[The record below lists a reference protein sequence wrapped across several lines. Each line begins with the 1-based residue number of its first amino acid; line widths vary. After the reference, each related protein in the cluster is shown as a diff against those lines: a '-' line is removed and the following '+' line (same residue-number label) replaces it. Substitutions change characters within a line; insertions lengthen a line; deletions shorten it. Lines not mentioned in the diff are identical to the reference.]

1 MRRRLTESLSQIAHQ
16 RAISDNGKLLGILHG
31 EFGSDFG
38 NLNLKGEVRNISRVA
53 FALYRLRVPNGNVR
67 RLAYSILDHFPN
79 YALHAMKYLFEV
91 YRDDPELES
100 KLIRMIEAAYESNDV
115 KHHALKYLKVIVDG
129 QESVRYIGETFAQV
143 STDNWNLPY
152 SVMRDILQ
160 RNESIYYTELL
171 RNAVTGLNPYIST
184 YAVIVLFATVDNN
197 ERNVLVNELLGSES
211 TYAKKIALY
220 LAYRYRIRVD
230 PSAVPNDLER
240 LMDVDQLEEKA
251 YFHNAVS
258 DLFQISLASEF
269 RIQKYFGAIGE
280 ANQMLRDIE
289 LHILQ
294 GIDDFLVATRDL
306 LYRFFH
312 FRARAIEQNPAGRE
326 VGFPD
331 DDE

>member
-1 MRRRLTESLSQIAHQ
+1 MNEMSWSMNC
-16 RAISDNGKLLGILHG
+16 S
-31 EFGSDFG
+31 
-38 NLNLKGEVRNISRVA
+38 VA
-53 FALYRLRVPNGNVR
+53 
-67 RLAYSILDHFPN
+67 
-79 YALHAMKYLFEV
+79 K
-91 YRDDPELES
+91 
-100 KLIRMIEAAYESNDV
+100 
-115 KHHALKYLKVIVDG
+115 
-129 QESVRYIGETFAQV
+129 
-143 STDNWNLPY
+143 
-152 SVMRDILQ
+152 
-160 RNESIYYTELL
+160 
-171 RNAVTGLNPYIST
+171 
-184 YAVIVLFATVDNN
+184 
-197 ERNVLVNELLGSES
+197 S

-331 DDE
+331 DDELTSLINDLEPKSDGTHKWKNGKQTFLLDQLRRVMRKYLMEVQEKEGLIVRDKMFVSYSHDDEKWRDMLLTAIYSHFGQDPPIWYYAENAEFSDDIEEEILKARSETKVAILLTRQQLLCFISDYETGVSIFQRATGPKESPNTLDSLCAKLCGYAGAAQRMDTGGD